1 MTNDKIKLVLI
12 DNDTIF
18 RLGLSAALEPFA
30 DLEITNQATTAT
42 ALEIISQQQQDNFP
56 DLVILGLDDNPE
68 ADSPTSLQLCQQLNQ
83 EYPHLPILLLSQSLS
98 VAQTATARQWG
109 VNGYCPKSIEITEL
123 IVALRQVA
131 AGKVY
136 WHQPINPSN
145 QELATTDNNQPIYI
159 RVPKLPPWFFQQQ
172 QRGLTQIEQQLAAI
186 EKKLQDEYLSVANQV
201 FWRGRQREL
210 LTAYWLVK
218 KIGKKKLPSVIKKAK
233 IVEDKLDISAPSLQ
247 FKTQSQAL
255 VSSDFLLDNVLAK
268 IESGLANLTGLPL
281 EIEILIPEKQ
291 KELLYLVSQQFE
303 KILEELRLLKIEPEE
318 LSTRKKLILRDL
330 WQSSTIDFLGRYYHF
345 PQKDDQSSMIDILM
359 QEAGVVEQ
367 NTLGRIPFFVDLC
380 SYFLFSQ
387 PLAIDNIPY
396 RPNSPEAMARS
407 EILLHNLIIQVANG
421 VVQFLLNNFS
431 QIETVKYSLFSQ
443 KFFSSR
449 AIAKFRN
456 NLSWRTRSQELFI
469 EPQAIFESK
478 YYLYIISGNGI
489 RQISIYAP
497 RQDEL
502 NQLEG
507 VQWAVTMALETRD
520 ALAPR
525 LKGVLSFVGGGV
537 VYFLTQVIGR
547 GLGLIGRG
555 IIQGIGNSLN
565 K

>member
-42 ALEIISQQQQDNFP
+42 ALEIISQQQQDDFP
-56 DLVILGLDDNPE
+56 DLVVLGLDENSQ
-68 ADSPTSLQLCQQLNQ
+68 ADSPTSLELCQKLTQ

-145 QELATTDNNQPIYI
+145 QELATTDNTLPIYI

-218 KIGKKKLPSVIKKAK
+218 KIGKQKSSSVIEKPK
-233 IVEDKLDISAPSLQ
+233 IVEKKLDISTLSSQ
-247 FKTQSQAL
+247 YKTQPQAL
-255 VSSDFLLDNVLAK
+255 VSSDFLLDNLLAK

-303 KILEELRLLKIEPEE
+303 KILEELRLLKIAPEE
-318 LSTRKKLILRDL
+318 LSARKKLILRDL

-345 PQKDDQSSMIDILM
+345 PQKDNQSSMIDILM
-359 QEAGVVEQ
+359 EEAGVVEQ
-367 NTLGRIPFFVDLC
+367 NTLGQIPFFVDLC

-431 QIETVKYSLFSQ
+431 QIESIKYSLFSQ

-456 NLSWRTRSQELFI
+456 NLSWRTRSQELFM
-469 EPQAIFESK
+469 EPQAIFESR

>member
-42 ALEIISQQQQDNFP
+42 ALEIISQQQQDEFP
-56 DLVILGLDDNPE
+56 DLVVLGLDDNSQ
-68 ADSPTSLQLCQQLNQ
+68 ADSSTSLQLCQQLIQ
-83 EYPHLPILLLSQSLS
+83 EYPHLPILLLSQHLS

-109 VNGYCPKSIEITEL
+109 VNGYCPKSIEIAEL

-136 WHQPINPSN
+136 WHQPVNPSN
-145 QELATTDNNQPIYI
+145 QDLATTDNTLPIYI

-172 QRGLTQIEQQLAAI
+172 QRGVEQIEQQLAAI

-218 KIGKKKLPSVIKKAK
+218 KIGKRKSPSIIGKPK
-233 IVEDKLDISAPSLQ
+233 IVEDKLDVSSPSFQ
-247 FKTQSQAL
+247 FQTQPQAL

-303 KILEELRLLKIEPEE
+303 KILEELRLLKIAPEE
-318 LSTRKKLILRDL
+318 LSARKKLILRDL

-345 PQKDDQSSMIDILM
+345 PHKDNQSSMIDILM
-359 QEAGVVEQ
+359 QEASVVEK
-367 NTLGRIPFFVDLC
+367 NTLGQIPFFADLC

-421 VVQFLLNNFS
+421 VVQFILNHFS
-431 QIETVKYSLFSQ
+431 QIETIKYSLFSQ

-525 LKGVLSFVGGGV
+525 LKGILSFVGGGV

>member
-42 ALEIISQQQQDNFP
+42 ALEIISQQQQDDFP
-56 DLVILGLDDNPE
+56 DLVVLGLDENSQ
-68 ADSPTSLQLCQQLNQ
+68 ADSPTSLELCQKLTQ

-145 QELATTDNNQPIYI
+145 QELATTDNTLPIYI

-218 KIGKKKLPSVIKKAK
+218 KIGKKKLPSVIKKPK

-247 FKTQSQAL
+247 FKTQPQAL

>member
-42 ALEIISQQQQDNFP
+42 ALEIISQQQQDDFP
-56 DLVILGLDDNPE
+56 DLVVLGLDENSQ
-68 ADSPTSLQLCQQLNQ
+68 ADSPTSLELCQKLTQ

-145 QELATTDNNQPIYI
+145 QELATTDNTLPIYI

-218 KIGKKKLPSVIKKAK
+218 KIGKKKLPSVIKKPK

-247 FKTQSQAL
+247 FKTQPQAL

-359 QEAGVVEQ
+359 EEAGVVEQ
-367 NTLGRIPFFVDLC
+367 NTLGQIPFFVDLC

-537 VYFLTQVIGR
+537 VYVLTQVIGR

>member
-42 ALEIISQQQQDNFP
+42 ALEIISQQQQDDFP
-56 DLVILGLDDNPE
+56 DLVVLGLDENSQ
-68 ADSPTSLQLCQQLNQ
+68 ADSPTSLELCQKLTQ

-109 VNGYCPKSIEITEL
+109 VNGYCPKSIEISEL

-145 QELATTDNNQPIYI
+145 QELATTDNTLPIYI

-218 KIGKKKLPSVIKKAK
+218 KIGKKKLPSVIKKPK

-247 FKTQSQAL
+247 FKTQPQAL

-537 VYFLTQVIGR
+537 VYVLTQVIGR

>member
-42 ALEIISQQQQDNFP
+42 ALEIISQQQQDDFP
-56 DLVILGLDDNPE
+56 DLVVLGLDENSQ
-68 ADSPTSLQLCQQLNQ
+68 ADSPTSLELCQKLTQ

-145 QELATTDNNQPIYI
+145 QELATTDNTLPIYI

-537 VYFLTQVIGR
+537 VYVLTQVIGR

>member
-42 ALEIISQQQQDNFP
+42 ALEIISQQQQDEFP
-56 DLVILGLDDNPE
+56 DLVVLGLDDNPQ
-68 ADSPTSLQLCQQLNQ
+68 ADSPTSLELCQQLTQ

-109 VNGYCPKSIEITEL
+109 VNGYCPKSIEIAEL

-136 WHQPINPSN
+136 WHQPVNPSN
-145 QELATTDNNQPIYI
+145 QELATTDNTLPIYI

-172 QRGLTQIEQQLAAI
+172 QRGLAQIEQQLAAI
-186 EKKLQDEYLSVANQV
+186 ETKLQDEYLSLANQI

-218 KIGKKKLPSVIKKAK
+218 KIGKKKLPSVIEKPK
-233 IVEDKLDISAPSLQ
+233 IVEKKLDISTLSSQYKAQP
-247 FKTQSQAL
+247 QAL

-318 LSTRKKLILRDL
+318 LSARKRLILRDL

-345 PQKDDQSSMIDILM
+345 PQKNEQSSMIDILM

-367 NTLGRIPFFVDLC
+367 NTLKRIPFFVDLC
-380 SYFLFSQ
+380 SYFLFSK

-407 EILLHNLIIQVANG
+407 EILLHNLIIQVSNG
-421 VVQFLLNNFS
+421 VVQFLLNHFS
-431 QIETVKYSLFSQ
+431 QIESIKYSLFSQ

-537 VYFLTQVIGR
+537 VYVLTQVIGR